1 MGRWRAAQPSCLG
14 HTGRWRGDC
23 LYLCLDAP
31 SPGPPINLPTCPG
44 PVSPFSDRA
53 AERRQGLNPDYL
65 DLELGALGAAASASA
80 GGGVLASAPDAGRP
94 LTADET
100 KYLGG
105 DVDHTHLVRGLD
117 YALLQKAGRKS
128 GGTRRNE
135 LDVVGM
141 ARAGGVE
148 GHERPP
154 LTHFSRPRP
163 SQRASCQVRGEMI
176 RPHSSGTAG
185 GGAPSPR
192 AARARAPPP
201 TPGRPATT
209 TRLGAAVVAALLDPP
224 PPTPPVAAAFL
235 PRRTAFVYELDE
247 WAFRGGPADG
257 VPTTLRRAA
266 ADCPKVGR

>member
-154 LTHFSRPRP
+154 LTHFSAPPALPTRLLSGPGRDDQAP
-163 SQRASCQVRGEMI
+163 LQRYRRRRGPLPARRAS
-176 RPHSSGTAG
+176 
-185 GGAPSPR
+185 
-192 AARARAPPP
+192 RARGVNRSSLRLDWMARSARS
-201 TPGRPATT
+201 TPCATRKRRHRDPAAHIVSSLEGSAIARTV
-209 TRLGAAVVAALLDPP
+209 RCGAINTNAAI
-224 PPTPPVAAAFL
+224 VSA
-235 PRRTAFVYELDE
+235 R
-247 WAFRGGPADG
+247 
-257 VPTTLRRAA
+257 
-266 ADCPKVGR
+266 